1 MSTVPY
7 FFWDLANTFA
17 QTKRLWS
24 GQSWF
29 VLSIFVFTA
38 AAAAAEALPWPF
50 VGVGTFVVVVTQMI
64 TKHVNSTQEKI
75 LTNGPTTQ

>member
-38 AAAAAEALPWPF
+38 AAAEAL
-50 VGVGTFVVVVTQMI
+50 
-64 TKHVNSTQEKI
+64 S
-75 LTNGPTTQ
+75 